1 MTDDSRKAAALPT
14 WTATAASIL
23 NGCFG
28 DYLNHRENGL
38 AIDMAFYQRGS
49 LQRLTPEGMRD
60 ACPAATRKLCVLL
73 HGLCCHEG
81 VWNFPGGRARTYGSS
96 LQDDLGYTPFY
107 LRYNTG
113 LPIPVNGKALDVML
127 EDLFGA
133 YPEPVDELVLIGH
146 SMGGLVLRG
155 ACHYGAERDA
165 AWVKSVS
172 KAFYLGTP
180 HEGAALEKFAHLVT
194 SVLHAVPHPVTA
206 LVGDVVNQRS
216 QGVKD
221 LRHGAVINPADF
233 TGAVPWLASAQH
245 YLIAGTV
252 TDDPEHLAAKLFGD
266 GLVQPPQ
273 AADNVRLFPGLGH
286 MDLAHDESVY
296 GQIRSWCAST

>member
-1 MTDDSRKAAALPT
+1 
-14 WTATAASIL
+14 
-23 NGCFG
+23 
-28 DYLNHRENGL
+28 
-38 AIDMAFYQRGS
+38 
-49 LQRLTPEGMRD
+49 
-60 ACPAATRKLCVLL
+60 
-73 HGLCCHEG
+73 
-81 VWNFPGGRARTYGSS
+81 
-96 LQDDLGYTPFY
+96 
-107 LRYNTG
+107 
-113 LPIPVNGKALDVML
+113 
-127 EDLFGA
+127 
-133 YPEPVDELVLIGH
+133 
-146 SMGGLVLRG
+146 MGGLVLRG
-155 ACHYGAERDA
+155 ACHYGTERDA

-221 LRHGAVINPADF
+221 LRHGAVINPTDF
-233 TGAVPWLASAQH
+233 TGAVPWLASTQH

-266 GLVQPPQ
+266 GLVQPPR

-296 GQIRSWCAST
+296 GQIRSWCASA